1 VPRYRPAVPRRLSAR
16 LSSIAVDTSAIRESR
31 DYRLLVLG
39 GFVSGLGSQVTLVAL
54 PFQVYLLTRS
64 SLMVGLIGLAE
75 LVPLVGFS
83 LVGGALADRVDRRRL
98 LLVAQVAMLVTSA
111 ILAAGALA
119 GSPPVAALFML
130 AGLAAAGSAIDRPT
144 RAAIVPSLVGR
155 ERLRSAISFNYGL
168 AQLTGV
174 VGPALGGIAIAV
186 LGLAWAYGIDVA
198 TFVAMAASVAAIAPQ
213 APEPVDVREPFLE
226 SVTSGLRFAAGRGE
240 LMGSFVV
247 DILAMTFGM
256 PKALFPALSLTLY
269 HAGAT
274 GVGLLY
280 AALSAGAVVAAFTT
294 GWLVR
299 ARRLGRIV
307 VVAVLVWGIGI
318 TLLGVTSS
326 LILAMVCLCVA
337 GAADSVSA
345 VCRST
350 ILQTATPDR
359 MRGRMSAL
367 FTLVVAGG
375 PRLGDV
381 ESGSVAAAVGTQ
393 ASVVLGGLACVI
405 GLAPV
410 VAAYPAFWRYDE
422 GDAAASAT
430 APP

>member
-1 VPRYRPAVPRRLSAR
+1 
-16 LSSIAVDTSAIRESR
+16 
-31 DYRLLVLG
+31 
-39 GFVSGLGSQVTLVAL
+39 
-54 PFQVYLLTRS
+54 
-64 SLMVGLIGLAE
+64 
-75 LVPLVGFS
+75 
-83 LVGGALADRVDRRRL
+83 
-98 LLVAQVAMLVTSA
+98 MLVTSA

-119 GSPPVAALFML
+119 GSPPVAVLFLL

-155 ERLRSAISFNYGL
+155 EGLRSAISFNYGL

-174 VGPALGGIAIAV
+174 VGPALGGVAIAV

-198 TFVAMAASVAAIAPQ
+198 TFVAMAASVAAIGPQ
-213 APEPVDVREPFLE
+213 APEPVDVREPFLA
-226 SVTSGLRFAAGRGE
+226 SVTSGLHFAAGRGE

-280 AALSAGAVVAAFTT
+280 TALSAGAVVAAFST

-307 VVAVLVWGIGI
+307 VAAVLVWGIGI
-318 TLLGVTSS
+318 TVLGLTSS

-367 FTLVVAGG
+367 FVLVVAGG

-393 ASVVLGGLACVI
+393 ASVVLGGLACVV

-422 GDAAASAT
+422 GDAAAAAT
-430 APP
+430 ASP

>member
-31 DYRLLVLG
+31 DYRLLVVG

-64 SLMVGLIGLAE
+64 SFMVGLIGLAE

-111 ILAAGALA
+111 ILAVGALA
-119 GSPPVAALFML
+119 GSPPVAVLFLL

-168 AQLTGV
+168 VQLTGV

-307 VVAVLVWGIGI
+307 VAAVLVWGIGI
-318 TLLGVTSS
+318 TVLGVTSS

-381 ESGSVAAAVGTQ
+381 ESGSVAAVVGTQ
-393 ASVVLGGLACVI
+393 ASVVLGGLACVV

-422 GDAAASAT
+422 GDPAAAAAAS
-430 APP
+430 P

>member
-1 VPRYRPAVPRRLSAR
+1 
-16 LSSIAVDTSAIRESR
+16 
-31 DYRLLVLG
+31 
-39 GFVSGLGSQVTLVAL
+39 
-54 PFQVYLLTRS
+54 
-64 SLMVGLIGLAE
+64 
-75 LVPLVGFS
+75 
-83 LVGGALADRVDRRRL
+83 
-98 LLVAQVAMLVTSA
+98 
-111 ILAAGALA
+111 
-119 GSPPVAALFML
+119 
-130 AGLAAAGSAIDRPT
+130 
-144 RAAIVPSLVGR
+144 
-155 ERLRSAISFNYGL
+155 
-168 AQLTGV
+168 
-174 VGPALGGIAIAV
+174 
-186 LGLAWAYGIDVA
+186 
-198 TFVAMAASVAAIAPQ
+198 
-213 APEPVDVREPFLE
+213 
-226 SVTSGLRFAAGRGE
+226 
-240 LMGSFVV
+240 MGSFVV